1 MNSLPRFTRLQ
12 PRFFHSIVYRFLTV
26 KYYNRFTEIKL
37 ESSSSFISTN
47 RTSRGPR
54 GNRMQQ
60 LAALWLADCTSGL
73 MHLLTRKLIF
83 HRGYILSHFSLPLSN
98 LPIRSFSLSRVQ
110 LSRFVF
116 HRLLDSPL
124 LFSSESFTFLSAS
137 LTVNPSHAIYAT
149 YENLSLFT
157 VHFFVCPFKS
167 IDNFN
172 RNFTFNFLR
181 QHKLKT

>member
-1 MNSLPRFTRLQ
+1 M
-12 PRFFHSIVYRFLTV
+12 
-26 KYYNRFTEIKL
+26 KL

-60 LAALWLADCTSGL
+60 LAALWLPDCTSGL
-73 MHLLTRKLIF
+73 MHPLTRKLIF
-83 HRGYILSHFSLPLSN
+83 HRGYILSRFSLPLSN
-98 LPIRSFSLSRVQ
+98 LPIRSLSLSFSRVQ

-149 YENLSLFT
+149 YADQSIVIYSSLLPFYSKDRSIISNEVIGISLF
-157 VHFFVCPFKS
+157 
-167 IDNFN
+167 NFP
-172 RNFTFNFLR
+172 
-181 QHKLKT
+181 

>member
-1 MNSLPRFTRLQ
+1 MNSLPRFNQRLQ

-47 RTSRGPR
+47 QTSRGPR

-83 HRGYILSHFSLPLSN
+83 HRGYILSHFSFQPPYSLFL
-98 LPIRSFSLSRVQ
+98 SFSRSAFTVRFPSTARLAPFVLVRVIYFPF
-110 LSRFVF
+110 RIFD
-116 HRLLDSPL
+116 R
-124 LFSSESFTFLSAS
+124 ESKPRHLRHLREFI
-137 LTVNPSHAIYAT
+137 VIYS
-149 YENLSLFT
+149 SLFR
-157 VHFFVCPFKS
+157 VPF
-167 IDNFN
+167 
-172 RNFTFNFLR
+172 
-181 QHKLKT
+181 

>member
-1 MNSLPRFTRLQ
+1 M
-12 PRFFHSIVYRFLTV
+12 
-26 KYYNRFTEIKL
+26 KL

-73 MHLLTRKLIF
+73 MHPLTRKLIF

-98 LPIRSFSLSRVQ
+98 LPIHSFSLSRVQ

-137 LTVNPSHAIYAT
+137 LTVKPRHLHHLRRESIVIYS
-149 YENLSLFT
+149 SLLR
-157 VHFFVCPFKS
+157 VPFYSK
-167 IDNFN
+167 D
-172 RNFTFNFLR
+172 R
-181 QHKLKT
+181 

>member
-1 MNSLPRFTRLQ
+1 M
-12 PRFFHSIVYRFLTV
+12 
-26 KYYNRFTEIKL
+26 KL

-73 MHLLTRKLIF
+73 MHPLTRKLIF

-98 LPIRSFSLSRVQ
+98 LPIHSFSLSRVQ

-137 LTVNPSHAIYAT
+137 LTVKSRHLHHLRRESIIIYS
-149 YENLSLFT
+149 SLLR
-157 VHFFVCPFKS
+157 VPFYSK
-167 IDNFN
+167 D
-172 RNFTFNFLR
+172 R
-181 QHKLKT
+181 